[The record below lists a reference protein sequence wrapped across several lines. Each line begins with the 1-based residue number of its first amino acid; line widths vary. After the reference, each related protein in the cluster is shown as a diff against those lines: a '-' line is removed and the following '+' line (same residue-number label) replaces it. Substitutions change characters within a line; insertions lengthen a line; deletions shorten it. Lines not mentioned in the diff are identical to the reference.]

1 MGSSFMTL
9 CDASALIALIN
20 RNDNNQSRCA
30 AVLSRLQAPLVTTWS
45 CFTEAMHLLGRYGGW
60 LAQQELWSYV
70 ADELLVLHVSNEAE
84 QRRMQQLME
93 QYRDVP
99 MDLADASLV
108 TAAEVLNQKTIF
120 TLDRDFY
127 IYRLP
132 GNQPFDVVP

>member
-1 MGSSFMTL
+1 MTL

-20 RNDNNQSRCA
+20 WNDNNHNRCT

-60 LAQQELWSYV
+60 LAQQELWSYI

-108 TAAEVLNQKTIF
+108 TAAEVLNQKIIF

>member
-1 MGSSFMTL
+1 VIL

-20 RNDNNQSRCA
+20 QDDDNHDRCVT
-30 AVLSRLQAPLVTTWS
+30 VLPVLPAPLVTTWS
-45 CFTEAMHLLGRYGGW
+45 CFTEAMYLLGRYGGW
-60 LAQQELWSYV
+60 PAQMELWSYV
-70 ADELLVLHVSNEAE
+70 VDQILVFHFSDKQE
-84 QRRMQQLME
+84 QMRMQALME
-93 QYRDVP
+93 QYRDIP

-108 TAAEVLNQKTIF
+108 TAAESLDQTQIF

>member
-1 MGSSFMTL
+1 MTL

-99 MDLADASLV
+99 MDLADASLA

>member
-1 MGSSFMTL
+1 MTL

-60 LAQQELWSYV
+60 LAQQELWSYI